1 MANIVHVLTTSAQRY
16 PDRTAVRH
24 AGRRT
29 SYRELREQAARF
41 GSALLRRGLEPG
53 DRVALFLPNCGQYLT
68 ALFGAWYAGLVAVPM
83 NAKLAGP
90 EVAVILG
97 DSGARALVH
106 GAPSAP
112 MIAGLGLADLHTVQV
127 DAAAP
132 GGDDFGR
139 LLAEG
144 DPGLAPAEV
153 AADDLA
159 WLFYTSGTTGRP
171 KGAQLTH
178 RNLTVMTWTLLADV
192 CAYTPDDIALHI
204 APLSHGSGL
213 YALGAIARGTDN
225 LIYDGGGFDPA
236 AVLDLIARERVTVLA
251 FLVPTMIVRMLGV
264 AGQPDT
270 SSLRCAVYGG
280 APIHVEHSRAM
291 IERFGPV
298 FVQIYGQGESP
309 MTVTYLNHATAPDA
323 PLDSA
328 GVAHPGIEVSIL
340 DADDRLVPAGEEGE
354 VCVRGDVV
362 MRGYWNNPDATARAL
377 RGGWLH
383 TGDIGR
389 IDEHGV
395 LFLLDRSSDVII
407 SGGANIYPREVEE
420 ALVQHPAVAEVVVFG
435 VPDET
440 WGENVVAAVVPAT
453 TPPPPEGELISF
465 STTHIASFKKPKKII
480 YLEALP
486 KSAYGKVLRREARR
500 LVLADD

>member
-1 MANIVHVLTTSAQRY
+1 MSLLTTSAQRH
-16 PDRTAVRH
+16 PDRCALRF

-29 SYRELREQAARF
+29 SYRELGDAAARF
-41 GSALLRRGLEPG
+41 GSALLSRGLVPG
-53 DRVALFLPNCGQYLT
+53 DRVGLFMPNCEQYLV
-68 ALFGAWYAGLVAVPM
+68 ALFGAWHAGLVPVPM

-90 EVAVILG
+90 EVAVIVG
-97 DSGARALVH
+97 DSGARALIH
-106 GAPSAP
+106 SA
-112 MIAGLGLADLHTVQV
+112 
-127 DAAAP
+127 AAAP
-132 GGDDFGR
+132 LVRGLELADVHTVEVDPAAPGEDGFSR

-144 DPGLAPAEV
+144 TADLAPAEV
-153 AADDLA
+153 GADDLA

-171 KGAQLTH
+171 KGAQLSH
-178 RNLTVMTWTLLADV
+178 RNLLVMTWTLLADV
-192 CAYTPDDIALHI
+192 CAYTSDDVVLHV

-213 YALGAIARGTDN
+213 YALGAIARGADN
-225 LIYDGGGFDPA
+225 IIYDGAGFDPD
-236 AVLDLIARERVTVLA
+236 AVLGLVGRERVTVIA
-251 FLVPTMIVRMLGV
+251 FLVPTMIVRML
-264 AGQPDT
+264 AAEPADT
-270 SSLRCAVYGG
+270 GSLRCAVYGG

-291 IERFGPV
+291 LDRFGPI

-309 MTVTYLNHATAPDA
+309 MTVTYLNHASAPDI

-328 GVAHPGIEVSIL
+328 GVAHPGVEVRIL
-340 DADDRLVPAGEEGE
+340 GDDDAPVPAGGEGE

-362 MRGYWNNPDATARAL
+362 MRGYWNNPAATERAL

-389 IDEHGV
+389 IDERGC

-420 ALVQHPAVAEVVVFG
+420 VLVQHPGVAEVVVFG

-440 WGENVVAAVVPAT
+440 WGENVVAAVVAASS
-453 TPPPPEGELISF
+453 PPPPEGELISF
-465 STTHIASFKKPKKII
+465 STAHIASFKKPKKII
-480 YLEALP
+480 YLDALP

-500 LVLADD
+500 LVLAES